1 MAAGPLDG
9 IRVIDLTVWMS
20 GAIGAMLLGDLGADV
35 IKVEGPTGDPIR
47 RYVPIGATDSA
58 SAPGGVNYAYALCN
72 RNKRQVTLDLHDPG
86 DRERLYELVRDA
98 DVVIT
103 SMRADTLVA
112 LGIDEESIKSVNPS
126 IVYARA
132 AGLGHAGPRAADRC
146 QDMLGMAYA
155 GLLFTLS
162 PEPDEPFAPPGA
174 IDDVLTGTMLS
185 FGIVTALLR
194 RERAGD
200 GGTGD
205 GETVQASLLHTALW
219 TQLIQ
224 LGTAAN
230 APQVLVP
237 ARSRRDPR
245 SPGVNQY
252 KCSDGRWIAVAAV
265 TADAWD
271 RLTFVLDLRF
281 TDPETGGPL
290 SYAGMLAHAGG
301 VREALDEYF
310 AKQPIGY
317 WLGRLEAA
325 GIWCTPVNTLSDVM
339 TDEQVGANRYL
350 STLDDGL
357 RTVAMP
363 FTLGGYEAPARAA
376 RRQGEDNDEVIS
388 PHDSGL
394 RVTGLPGV
402 NFDGR
407 GVEVARESGDLDRD
421 GLAVAQVE
429 VVGVDP
435 GSR

>member
-1 MAAGPLDG
+1 MTAGPLAG

-47 RYVPIGATDSA
+47 RYVPIGATGSA
-58 SAPGGVNYAYALCN
+58 TAPGGVNYAYALCN
-72 RNKRQVTLDLHDPG
+72 RNKRQVTLDLRDPG
-86 DRERLYELVRDA
+86 DRGRLYRLVGDA

-103 SMRADTLVA
+103 SMRAGTLVA
-112 LGIDEESIKSVNPS
+112 LGIDEESIKAVNPS
-126 IVYARA
+126 VVYARA
-132 AGLGHAGPRAADRC
+132 GGLGHTGPHAADRC

-155 GLLFTLS
+155 GLLFTTS
-162 PEPDEPFAPPGA
+162 PEPGEPFAPPGA
-174 IDDVLTGTMLS
+174 INDVLTGTMLS
-185 FGIVTALLR
+185 FGITAALLG
-194 RERAGD
+194 RERSR
-200 GGTGD
+200 GGETGG

-237 ARSRRDPR
+237 PRSRRDPR

-271 RLTFVLDLRF
+271 RLTSALDLRF

-290 SYAGMLAHAGG
+290 SYAGVLARAGE
-301 VREALDEYF
+301 VREALDGHF
-310 AKQPIGY
+310 AKQTLGY

-325 GIWCTPVNTLSDVM
+325 GVWCTPVNTLSDVM
-339 TDEQVGANRYL
+339 TDEQVRANKYL

-363 FTLGGYEAPARAA
+363 FTLGGYRAPVRAA
-376 RRQGEDNDEVIS
+376 RRQGQDDAEVLGE
-388 PHDSGL
+388 HH
-394 RVTGLPGV
+394 
-402 NFDGR
+402 
-407 GVEVARESGDLDRD
+407 RD
-421 GLAVAQVE
+421 
-429 VVGVDP
+429 
-435 GSR
+435 

>member
-1 MAAGPLDG
+1 MATGPLDG
-9 IRVIDLTVWMS
+9 VRVIDLTVWMS

-72 RNKRQVTLDLHDPG
+72 RNKRQVTLDLRDPG
-86 DRERLYELVRDA
+86 DRGRLYELVRDA

-103 SMRADTLVA
+103 SMRAETLAA
-112 LGIDEESIKSVNPS
+112 LGIDEESIKSVNPA

-132 AGLGHAGPRAADRC
+132 GGLGEAGPRAADRC

-174 IDDVLTGTMLS
+174 INDVLTGTMLS
-185 FGIVTALLR
+185 FGILAALLR
-194 RERAGD
+194 RERP
-200 GGTGD
+200 GGGQTG
-205 GETVQASLLHTALW
+205 GGQTVHASLLQTALW

-237 ARSRRDPR
+237 PRSRREPR

-252 KCSDGRWIAVAAV
+252 RCADGRWIAVAAV
-265 TADAWD
+265 TAGAWASFAEA
-271 RLTFVLDLRF
+271 LGLHF
-281 TDPETGGPL
+281 TDPGTGDPL
-290 SYAGMLAHAGG
+290 PYAGVLAHAPG
-301 VREALDEYF
+301 VRAALDEHF
-310 AKQPIGY
+310 AKQPVAY
-317 WLGRLEAA
+317 WLDRLEAA
-325 GIWCTPVNTLSDVM
+325 GVWCTPVNTLDDVLA
-339 TDEQVGANRYL
+339 DDHVSANGYL

-363 FTLGGYEAPARAA
+363 FTLAGYEAPARAA
-376 RRQGEDNDEVIS
+376 RRQGADDAEVL
-388 PHDSGL
+388 GE
-394 RVTGLPGV
+394 R
-402 NFDGR
+402 
-407 GVEVARESGDLDRD
+407 
-421 GLAVAQVE
+421 
-429 VVGVDP
+429 
-435 GSR
+435 

>member
-58 SAPGGVNYAYALCN
+58 TASGGVNYAYALCN
-72 RNKRQVTLDLHDPG
+72 RNKRQVTLDLRDPG

-103 SMRADTLVA
+103 SMRADTLAA
-112 LGIDEESIKSVNPS
+112 LGIDEESIKAVNPS

-132 AGLGHAGPRAADRC
+132 GGLGHDGPRAADRC
-146 QDMLGMAYA
+146 QDMLGMAYG

-174 IDDVLTGTMLS
+174 INDVLTGTMLS
-185 FGIVTALLR
+185 FGIVAALLR
-194 RERAGD
+194 RERSS
-200 GGTGD
+200 GGETGD
-205 GETVQASLLHTALW
+205 GETVHSSLLQTALW

-237 ARSRRDPR
+237 PRSRREPR

-252 KCSDGRWIAVAAV
+252 RCADGRWIAVAAV
-265 TADAWD
+265 TADAWAG
-271 RLTFVLDLRF
+271 FAGALDLRL
-281 TDPETGGPL
+281 TDQETGGPL
-290 SYAGMLAHAGG
+290 SYPGVLARAAD
-301 VREALDEYF
+301 VREVLDERF
-310 AKQPIGY
+310 AKQPMAH
-317 WLGRLEAA
+317 WLARLEAA
-325 GIWCTPVNTLSDVM
+325 GVWCTPVRTLADVM
-339 TDEQVGANRYL
+339 SDEQVSANGYL

-363 FTLGGYEAPARAA
+363 FTLAGYEAPARAA
-376 RRQGEDNDEVIS
+376 RRQGEDDAEVL
-388 PHDSGL
+388 GE
-394 RVTGLPGV
+394 R
-402 NFDGR
+402 
-407 GVEVARESGDLDRD
+407 
-421 GLAVAQVE
+421 
-429 VVGVDP
+429 
-435 GSR
+435 

>member
-9 IRVIDLTVWMS
+9 VRVIDLTVWMS

-72 RNKRQVTLDLHDPG
+72 RNKRQVTLDLRDPG
-86 DRERLYELVRDA
+86 DRGRLYELVRDA

-103 SMRADTLVA
+103 SMRAETLAA
-112 LGIDEESIKSVNPS
+112 LGIDEESIKSVNPA

-132 AGLGHAGPRAADRC
+132 GGLGEAGPRAADRC

-174 IDDVLTGTMLS
+174 TNDVLTGTMIA
-185 FGIVTALLR
+185 FGVLAALLQR
-194 RERAGD
+194 QHSGH
-200 GGTGD
+200 
-205 GETVQASLLHTALW
+205 GETVHASLLQTALW

-237 ARSRRDPR
+237 PRSRREPR

-252 KCSDGRWIAVAAV
+252 QCADGRWIAVAAV
-265 TADAWD
+265 TAGAWASFAEA
-271 RLTFVLDLRF
+271 LGLHF
-281 TDPETGGPL
+281 TDPETGDPRT
-290 SYAGMLAHAGG
+290 YADVLAHAAD
-301 VREALDEYF
+301 VREELDRFF
-310 AKQPIGY
+310 AKQPQSH
-317 WLGRLEAA
+317 WLSLLEAA
-325 GIWCTPVNTLSDVM
+325 GVWCTPVNTLDDVL
-339 TDEQVGANRYL
+339 TDEQVGANGYL

-363 FTLGGYEAPARAA
+363 FTLAGYEAPARAA
-376 RRQGEDNDEVIS
+376 RRQGEDDAEVLGE
-388 PHDSGL
+388 P
-394 RVTGLPGV
+394 
-402 NFDGR
+402 
-407 GVEVARESGDLDRD
+407 
-421 GLAVAQVE
+421 
-429 VVGVDP
+429 
-435 GSR
+435 

>member
-1 MAAGPLDG
+1 MAPLEG
-9 IRVIDLTVWMS
+9 VRVIDLTIWMS

-35 IKVEGPTGDPIR
+35 IKIEGPTGDPIR

-72 RNKRQVTLDLHDPG
+72 RNKRQVTLDLRDPG
-86 DRERLYELVRDA
+86 DRDRLYELVRDA
-98 DVVIT
+98 DVCIT
-103 SMRADTLVA
+103 SMRADTLTS
-112 LGIDEESIKSVNPS
+112 LGIDEQSIKSVNPA

-132 AGLGHAGPRAADRC
+132 GGLGHTGPRAADRC

-155 GLLFTLS
+155 GLLFTAS

-174 IDDVLTGTMLS
+174 INDVLTGTMTA
-185 FGIVTALLR
+185 FGVLAALLQR
-194 RERAGD
+194 QQSGH
-200 GGTGD
+200 

-237 ARSRRDPR
+237 ASSRRDPR

-252 KCSDGRWIAVAAV
+252 KCSDGRSLAVAAV
-265 TADAWD
+265 TADAWA
-271 RLTFVLDLRF
+271 LFTETLDLRF

-290 SYAGMLAHAGG
+290 SYAGVLAHAAD

-310 AKQPIGY
+310 AKQPLSH
-317 WLGRLEAA
+317 WLDRLEAA
-325 GIWCTPVNTLSDVM
+325 GVWCTPVNTLAEVM
-339 TDEQVGANRYL
+339 TDEHVRANEYL

-363 FTLGGYEAPARAA
+363 FTLDGYEAPARAA
-376 RRQGEDNDEVIS
+376 RRPGEDNDEVLGG
-388 PHDSGL
+388 DSGMA
-394 RVTGLPGV
+394 
-402 NFDGR
+402 D
-407 GVEVARESGDLDRD
+407 
-421 GLAVAQVE
+421 
-429 VVGVDP
+429 
-435 GSR
+435 

>member
-1 MAAGPLDG
+1 MTAGPLAG

-35 IKVEGPTGDPIR
+35 IKVEGPTGDPVR

-72 RNKRQVTLDLHDPG
+72 RNKRQVTLDLRDPA
-86 DRERLYELVRDA
+86 DRDKLYALVRDA

-103 SMRADTLVA
+103 SMHAGTLVA
-112 LGIDEESIKSVNPS
+112 LGIDEESIKAVNPS
-126 IVYARA
+126 IIYARA
-132 AGLGHAGPRAADRC
+132 GGLGHTGPRAGDRC

-155 GLLFTLS
+155 GFLFTAS

-174 IDDVLTGTMLS
+174 INDVLTGTMLS
-185 FGIVTALLR
+185 FGVVAALLG

-200 GGTGD
+200 EERGD
-205 GETVQASLLHTALW
+205 GQTVQASLLHTALW

-237 ARSRRDPR
+237 PRSRREPR

-252 KCSDGRWIAVAAV
+252 KCADGRWIAVAAV

-271 RLTFVLDLRF
+271 RFTSVLDLRLS
-281 TDPETGGPL
+281 DPETGEPL
-290 SYAGMLAHAGG
+290 SYAGMLAHAGP
-301 VREALDEYF
+301 VREVLDEYF
-310 AKQPIGY
+310 AKQPMGY
-317 WLGRLEAA
+317 WLGLLEAA
-325 GIWCTPVNTLSDVM
+325 GVWCTPVNTLDDVL
-339 TDEQVGANRYL
+339 TDEQVRANGYL

-363 FTLGGYEAPARAA
+363 FTLGGYAAPARGA
-376 RRQGEDNDEVIS
+376 RRQGEDDAEVL
-388 PHDSGL
+388 GE
-394 RVTGLPGV
+394 R
-402 NFDGR
+402 
-407 GVEVARESGDLDRD
+407 
-421 GLAVAQVE
+421 
-429 VVGVDP
+429 
-435 GSR
+435 